1 MKKLIYA
8 LAIVGLMSTTA
19 TAQTF
24 KFDCLVL
31 PTETYI
37 YDATTPESAVTIIVG
52 RYTNTGIAVSD
63 IGAGDSSAYL
73 VQLKH
78 GDNLIGQ
85 INMFVGTETGE
96 VVLFYTNYFTLNDRG
111 EWKFGNYDAYTLSDA
126 LEKIESE
133 LEAYI
138 KSPQYPVR

>member
-24 KFDCLVL
+24 EFDCLVL
-31 PTETYI
+31 PTETLI
-37 YDATTPESAVTIIVG
+37 YDATTPASALTIIRG
-52 RYTNTGIAVSD
+52 RYADTDITVSD
-63 IGAGDSSAYL
+63 VGAGTSSAYL

-78 GDNLIGQ
+78 RGNLVGQ
-85 INMFVGTETGE
+85 INMFVSTETE
-96 VVLFYTNYFTLNDRG
+96 KIVLFYTNYFTLDDEG
-111 EWKFGNYDAYTLSDA
+111 DWEFGNYDAYTLSDA

-133 LEAYI
+133 LAAYI